1 MKKYI
6 NIIGIALA
14 ATFAVSCSVEYAL
27 VPSVRVETR
36 VIKYKKHR
44 PAPPPPPAPAYRI
57 PGIPPAV
64 HNTTVIIA
72 NNNPKPAPAPR
83 VEPKPKPHATATPA
97 KPHATATPAKPANPP
112 RAQVQSG
119 RQAAPSGNVAS
130 RPQTSAGPANAAS
143 NAPSTRSSS
152 AAAANSSRGR

>member
-72 NNNPKPAPAPR
+72 NNNPKPAP
-83 VEPKPKPHATATPA
+83 HATATPA

-119 RQAAPSGNVAS
+119 RQAVPSGNVAS